1 MRIDISQLASGHTV
15 KLTETFDNNDAAAL
29 VGGAI
34 AEPLRVDVQARLL
47 DGSVVAVE
55 LHVVG
60 KTYARCDMCGTE
72 CVADCKGDWSEDIDL
87 ADSEFWDEE
96 TDSLVLDELVR
107 QTVALS
113 APRQALCKPDC
124 KGLCP
129 VCGRNLN
136 TGSCGCKPSDTAVDR
151 SNPFAALQDIFSTGG
166 AKNGSTKM

>member
-1 MRIDISQLASGHTV
+1 MRIDMSQLVGGHTV
-15 KLTETFDNNDAAAL
+15 RLTETVDNEQAAAL
-29 VGGAI
+29 IGGTI
-34 AEPLRVDVQARLL
+34 AEPLRVDVQAELL
-47 DGSVVAVE
+47 DGSVVAVS

-60 KTYARCDMCGTE
+60 KAYARCDLCGTA
-72 CVADCKGDWSEDIDL
+72 CVADCRGDWSEDIDL
-87 ADSEFWDEE
+87 SDSEFWDED

-113 APRQALCKPDC
+113 APRQALCRPDC

-136 TGSCGCKPSDTAVDR
+136 TGSCQCKPSDSAVDG